1 MDPINGRISLYEANE
16 DSLGNDLK
24 EIDDD
29 MKYLSTEPPDEDL
42 RDFNLYDEEG
52 TSESSPSKYT
62 YSKDPSD
69 ESRGK
74 LKSSHGKYASYS
86 ITISSSSSSSSK
98 QIIICIPNQL
108 CHPPHLQRDQMR
120 RQFRRN

>member
-1 MDPINGRISLYEANE
+1 MEPPRISLYEAN
-16 DSLGNDLK
+16 DDCLGNDLK
-24 EIDDD
+24 EMEDD
-29 MKYLSTEPPDEDL
+29 MKYLSTKPPDEEL

-74 LKSSHGKYASYS
+74 LKSSHGKLHLIQA
-86 ITISSSSSSSSK
+86 
-98 QIIICIPNQL
+98 QL
-108 CHPPHLQRDQMR
+108 LLLLLLLLQNR
-120 RQFRRN
+120 